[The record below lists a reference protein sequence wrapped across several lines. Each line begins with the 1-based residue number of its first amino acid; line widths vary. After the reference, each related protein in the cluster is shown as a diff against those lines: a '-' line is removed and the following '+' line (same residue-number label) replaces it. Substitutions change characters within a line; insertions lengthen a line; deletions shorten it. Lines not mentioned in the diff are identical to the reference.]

1 MTPQHWSIKK
11 TRGVHWLVSPEG
23 RRMIYTSVQ
32 CVGPKHGSKVA
43 GAPAYDGIA
52 SAGGTLLGWVEKTES
67 RLKAWGLKG
76 LGAWNHRLWRYR
88 DVPYTECLNIWK
100 SLNDSHGLKGIFDAD
115 WATQAENLIRPQIE
129 ELRDA
134 PSLVGWFLDNEIP
147 WGLWWFDAYFNDR
160 KPGDLNRRAV
170 LAFLHRRYRTI
181 GRLNAAWGT
190 SIRSWADLASRRKL
204 PAPQDEARRDRVA
217 FLSIVA
223 RKFFSTTC
231 RIVRSCDAHRPILGV
246 RYAGFPL
253 PVVVAAQKGHTDVV
267 SVNLY
272 IAEGVFPVEEATR
285 AHRLSG
291 GQPVWVTEFS
301 WHAPW
306 DNRSGDRNTIGFGS
320 RVRLQ
325 SSRGRAYERFVTGGA
340 SLPFVIGFDWFQW
353 CDESPK
359 GRGGDGED
367 VNFGLVDIH
376 DRPYEGL
383 VARIARANRAL
394 ERVHARSGSWKLRV
408 PKTDPLP
415 FFAAPPLHA
424 LPASAGRA
432 AVPLGTGGAE
442 LRGLRFRPSPDPAPK
457 TIPVRASV
465 GWSPRELR
473 VVVDVRD
480 AVRTVETA
488 KPRRSIEWFWMT
500 DAVELLLR
508 TGTEDA
514 EALDAKSVK
523 IWAVPDGEGRG
534 RPYVG
539 AIRNHVRVA
548 GAASGARVR
557 QSRIPGGYRM
567 EFRVAAATLQPGPFR
582 PFQVLRFNLLVE
594 DCEKVLEV
602 CWSSHQGEWTTEKPK
617 TWGRLALVP

>member
-1 MTPQHWSIKK
+1 M
-11 TRGVHWLVSPEG
+11 V
-23 RRMIYTSVQ
+23 YTSVQ

-43 GAPAYDGIA
+43 GAPAYDGLA
-52 SAGGTLLGWVEKTES
+52 TSGGSLLGWVEKTEA

-88 DVPYTECLNIWK
+88 KTPFTECLNIQK
-100 SLNDSHGLKGIFDAD
+100 SLNDKHGHKGVFDANWEKTVED
-115 WATQAENLIRPQIE
+115 LVRPQIE
-129 ELRDA
+129 ELGDA
-134 PSLVGWFLDNEIP
+134 ASLIGWFLDNEIP
-147 WGLWWFDAYFNDR
+147 WGLWWFDSYFNGR
-160 KPGDLNRRAV
+160 KADDPNRRAV
-170 LAFLHRRYRTI
+170 IEFLKRRYGTI
-181 GRLNAAWGT
+181 AKLNAKWGT
-190 SIRSWADLASRRKL
+190 SIPGWADLAKRRKI
-204 PAPQDEARRDRVA
+204 PAPQDAARGDREA
-217 FLSIVA
+217 FLGIVA
-223 RKFFSTTC
+223 RRFFSTTC
-231 RIVRSCDAHRPILGV
+231 RIVRKHDPNRPILGV

-253 PVVVAAQKGHTDVV
+253 PVVVAGQKGNTDVV
-267 SVNLY
+267 SLNLY
-272 IAEGVFPVEEATR
+272 TQEGEFPVEQATL

-320 RVRLQ
+320 RVRRQ

-376 DRPYEGL
+376 DRPYEDL
-383 VARIARANRAL
+383 VARIGRTNRAL
-394 ERVHARSGSWKLRV
+394 ERVHARSGSWTLKAPV
-408 PKTDPLP
+408 QAPLP
-415 FFAAPPLHA
+415 FFAAPA
-424 LPASAGRA
+424 TAAGA
-432 AVPLGTGGAE
+432 D

-457 TIPVRASV
+457 TMPVRASV

-480 AVRTVETA
+480 AVRTVETS
-488 KPRRSIEWFWMT
+488 KPKRSIEWFWMT

-508 TGTEDA
+508 SGTEDA

-523 IWAVPDGEGRG
+523 IWAVPDGEGKG

-539 AIRNHVRVA
+539 AIRNHARVA
-548 GAASGARVR
+548 GAKAGARVR

-567 EFRVAAATLQPGPFR
+567 EFRVPAATLQPGPFR

-602 CWSSHQGEWTTEKPK
+602 CWSAHQGDWTTEKPK